1 MNRTMIRYKTK
12 PETAD
17 ENQRLIEGVFRELNE
32 KALPGVKYAALRLD
46 GDVFVHLVEIEQ
58 SGDNSIA
65 GLGAFAAFQ
74 SGIRERCLEGPVRST
89 AQIIGNFG
97 MFCQRA
103 THDWRRREQ

>member
-1 MNRTMIRYKTK
+1 MNCTMIRYRTT

-46 GDVFVHLVEIEQ
+46 GVFVHLVIEQ
-58 SGDNSIA
+58 NGGNSVA
-65 GLGAFAAFQ
+65 DLEAFSAFQ

-89 AQIIGNFG
+89 VQIIGNFG
-97 MFCQRA
+97 MLCQ
-103 THDWRRREQ
+103 